1 MIEVVRWAGILMA
14 AWFAGWAWAA
24 PLPPLR
30 DADGRPALLGTPAT
44 RIVTTAPSLAE
55 LVFAAGA
62 GDKLVGVSAYSDFP
76 QPVRSL
82 PIIGDSAGISIES
95 LLSLRPDLV
104 LTWKGGTRES
114 DVQRI
119 QALHIP
125 VFAIDIVQLSDVPK
139 ALRAIGQLV
148 GRAEAAELTA
158 GLFERRVDA
167 VRTAHRGKAP
177 VATFFE
183 LSATPLM
190 TINRH
195 HFIAETIRLCRG
207 VNVFDGE
214 SQMVFTPSREA
225 LLARNVDLVL
235 TAGSS
240 ADAGNRYRGL
250 AAQRRGMVL
259 PLTADY
265 ILRPGPRLLYAVDE
279 VCSAIDRA
287 RGLKLTP

>member
-1 MIEVVRWAGILMA
+1 MIEVVRWTGLLIA
-14 AWFAGWAWAA
+14 ACFAGCALAV

-76 QPVRSL
+76 QQVRSL

-95 LLSLRPDLV
+95 LLSLTPDLV

-119 QALHIP
+119 EALHIP

-139 ALRAIGQLV
+139 ALRNIGRLV

-158 GLFERRVDA
+158 DLF
-167 VRTAHRGKAP
+167 
-177 VATFFE
+177 
-183 LSATPLM
+183 
-190 TINRH
+190 
-195 HFIAETIRLCRG
+195 
-207 VNVFDGE
+207 
-214 SQMVFTPSREA
+214 
-225 LLARNVDLVL
+225 
-235 TAGSS
+235 
-240 ADAGNRYRGL
+240 
-250 AAQRRGMVL
+250 
-259 PLTADY
+259 
-265 ILRPGPRLLYAVDE
+265 
-279 VCSAIDRA
+279 
-287 RGLKLTP
+287 